1 MEVYKDML
9 VLMSWMMDSSL
20 NTVVHTKYYKRFGKS
35 MNFLLGF
42 EFTTWTRF
50 ESAVIFF
57 KIFILKKLN

>member
-57 KIFILKKLN
+57 